1 MSRYASNQEFIAYL
15 ASQHGIAVERVRVDK
30 PSHTRQFTVTA
41 TGKRMSL
48 PMDASPAECVRLLR
62 EHLAAVA

>member
-41 TGKRMSL
+41 TGKPMSL
-48 PMDASPAECVRLLR
+48 PMDASPAECVRLIR
-62 EHLAAVA
+62 AHLAAG